1 MDYDILLLYILQ
13 TRRIM
18 FRALF
23 ILLATAA
30 FCYAQAGASVEVPP
44 SFFTSDSLE
53 AERLALETRTDFNE
67 HYRNLIEQEK
77 KDINHKTNLAILGGM
92 LIGGG
97 GVLTAMYAKDGFDSD
112 GQESLKEALR
122 TELLI
127 VSIGLTAIGVV
138 GLSYNLYAL
147 FNKDGLYNQLE
158 SYKKAHEIY
167 KRRRDEQHNGT
178 KLALAPTFNIANSA
192 AGMNMLILF

>member
-1 MDYDILLLYILQ
+1 MFFKRVIVLLF
-13 TRRIM
+13 T
-18 FRALF
+18 
-23 ILLATAA
+23 LAIT
-30 FCYAQAGASVEVPP
+30 CLAQGITESDSIRSLPY
-44 SFFTSDSLE
+44 SDSLK
-53 AERLALETRTDFNE
+53 AEQLALDTQVDYNE
-67 HYRNLIEQEK
+67 AYINLIEQEK
-77 KDINHKTNLAILGGM
+77 KTISHKTNLAILSGM

-97 GVLTAMYAKDGFDSD
+97 GVATVMYAKDGFDSD

-122 TELLI
+122 TELFI
-127 VSIGLTAIGVV
+127 ASIGITAIGVL

-147 FNKDGLYNQLE
+147 FNKDGHYNQLE

-167 KRRRDEQHNGT
+167 KRRRDEQRNGT

>member
-1 MDYDILLLYILQ
+1 
-13 TRRIM
+13 M
-18 FRALF
+18 FRTLF

-30 FCYAQAGASVEVPP
+30 FCYAQAGAGAEVPP
-44 SFFTSDSLE
+44 SIFISDSLE
-53 AERLALETRTDFNE
+53 AEKLALEPQVDFDE
-67 HYRNLIEQEK
+67 HYINLIEQEK
-77 KDINHKTNLAILGGM
+77 KDISHKTNLAILGGM

-112 GQESLKEALR
+112 GQETLREALR
-122 TELLI
+122 MELFI
-127 VSIGLTAIGVV
+127 ASIGLTAIGVL

-158 SYKKAHEIY
+158 SHKKAHEIY
-167 KRRRDEQHNGT
+167 KRRRDEQHSSA
-178 KLALAPTFNIANSA
+178 KLALTPTFDIANSA